1 MKVYPEKLVAQLS
14 KHTAPVYIVSGD
26 EPLLV
31 QESCDLI
38 RENLKTRGFR
48 ERELFHVEGS
58 FKWEEVLFSANSMS
72 LFAEQKLLEL
82 RIPNGK
88 PGTQG
93 AKTLLAFIE
102 NPPQDTVML
111 MVLPRLDANSQRS
124 KWFKAL
130 ESAGMF
136 IQVWPIEVA
145 QLPAWINQRFGKV
158 GLTASRDAVLAL
170 MERIEGNLLA
180 AVQEIERIRLVV
192 PENTVDVD
200 MIVEGVTN
208 SARYDVFGLIDA
220 AVGQDAA
227 RSAKIVR
234 GLRTENNDILY
245 ISAMVARELR
255 SLVSMAHAVSGG
267 QNIDTVIKSNRI
279 WQKRKKAVRLCLQRQ
294 QPDQLQQCLR
304 QLGKIDRQ
312 VKGIR
317 LGNPWDE
324 LESLMLQLAG
334 ANQVLSIPGQS
345 RLPQEI

>member
-14 KHTAPVYIVSGD
+14 RHAAPIYIVSGD

-38 RENLKTRGFR
+38 RENLRTRGFT

-82 RIPNGK
+82 RIPGGK

-93 AKTLLAFIE
+93 AKALLTFIE
-102 NPPQDTVML
+102 NPTADTVML
-111 MVLPRLDANSQRS
+111 VVLPRLDANSQRS
-124 KWFKAL
+124 KWFKSL

-136 IQVWPIEVA
+136 VQVWPIEVA
-145 QLPAWINQRFGKV
+145 QLPGWINERFRKV
-158 GLTASRDAVLAL
+158 GLNASRDAVMAL
-170 MERIEGNLLA
+170 IERIEGNLLA
-180 AVQEIERIRLVV
+180 AVQEIERIRLIV
-192 PENTVDVD
+192 PDNTVDVD
-200 MIVEGVTN
+200 LIVEGVSD

-220 AVGQDAA
+220 SVGQDAA
-227 RSAKIVR
+227 RSVKIVR
-234 GLRTENNDILY
+234 GLCTENNDILY

-255 SLVSMAHAVSGG
+255 SLVVMAHAVSRG

-279 WQKRKKAVRLCLQRQ
+279 WQKRRATVRLCLQRQ
-294 QPDQLQQCLR
+294 KPDLLQQCLR

-312 VKGIR
+312 VKGIQQ
-317 LGNPWDE
+317 GNPWDE
-324 LESLMLQLAG
+324 LESLMLRLAG
-334 ANQVLSIPGQS
+334 VT
-345 RLPQEI
+345 

>member
-1 MKVYPEKLVAQLS
+1 MKVYPEKLSAQLS
-14 KHTAPVYIVSGD
+14 RHDAPVYIVSGD

-38 RENLKTRGFR
+38 RENLTTRGFT

-58 FKWEEVLFSANSMS
+58 FNWEEVLFSANSMS

-82 RIPNGK
+82 RIPGGK

-93 AKTLLAFIE
+93 AKALLTFIE
-102 NPPQDTVML
+102 KPTPDTVML
-111 MVLPRLDANSQRS
+111 MVLPRLDVNSQRS

-145 QLPAWINQRFGKV
+145 QLPGWINARFRKV
-158 GLTASRDAVLAL
+158 GLNASRDAVLAL

-180 AVQEIERIRLVV
+180 AVQEIERIRLIV
-192 PENTVDVD
+192 PDNTVDVD
-200 MIVEGVTN
+200 LIVEGVSD

-220 AVGQDAA
+220 SVGQDAA
-227 RSAKIVR
+227 RSVKIVR

-255 SLVSMAHAVSGG
+255 SLVAMAHAVSRG

-279 WQKRKKAVRLCLQRQ
+279 WQKRRTTVRLCLQQ
-294 QPDQLQQCLR
+294 QKPDLLQQCLR

-312 VKGIR
+312 VKGISP
-317 LGNPWDE
+317 GNPWDG
-324 LESLMLQLAG
+324 LESLMLRLAG
-334 ANQVLSIPGQS
+334 ATQPFSIAD
-345 RLPQEI
+345 